1 MSYEPDWNEP
11 EFYKEEQEELPPE
24 FDTLEE
30 KEGESN
36 E

>member
-1 MSYEPDWNEP
+1 MSFEPDWNEP
-11 EFYKEEQEELPPE
+11 EFYEEEQEELSPE

-30 KEGESN
+30 KEGAN

>member
-1 MSYEPDWNEP
+1 MGYEPDWNEP
-11 EFYKEEQEELPPE
+11 EFYEEEQEELAPE

-30 KEGESN
+30 QEGESN